1 MLTLYVVQQGCYVC
15 LDQQKL
21 LIKRGESI
29 LGEVQLP
36 LLEQVLVFG
45 RSQITTQVIH
55 ACLKNQIPIAFLSR
69 MGYCYGRI
77 MPIAWGYRQLARYQ
91 QQLTPQ
97 DRLIIAQKIVEAK
110 LRNSRVFLMRQY
122 RTRRKESLDLA
133 IKSLDYFAQKTLR
146 VTTIEKRV

>member
-1 MLTLYVVQQGCYVC
+1 
-15 LDQQKL
+15 
-21 LIKRGESI
+21 
-29 LGEVQLP
+29 
-36 LLEQVLVFG
+36 
-45 RSQITTQVIH
+45 
-55 ACLKNQIPIAFLSR
+55 